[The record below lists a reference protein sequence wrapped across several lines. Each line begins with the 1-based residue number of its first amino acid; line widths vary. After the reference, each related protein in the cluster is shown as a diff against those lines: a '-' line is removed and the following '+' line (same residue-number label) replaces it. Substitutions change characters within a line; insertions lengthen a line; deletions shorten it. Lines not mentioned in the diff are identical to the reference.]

1 MVSFYLKSTLKKK
14 IFLLKKKKVNFLFF
28 NFLGKRYNGEFV
40 LLTFLKNVIF
50 GLNLKRFL
58 RFFCFFLGCSL
69 SLKINFLAFNKLQLL
84 QKLLFTS
91 RINNNLKK
99 LINLNLQKKKKFNL
113 YMGIRQKLNL
123 PSRGQRSKTN
133 AKNSKKRKNLFFF
146 FEKKNVKFSNIK
158 FNKKSLIKSKL
169 KIKSI
174 NKNLKKKT
182 KKK

>member
-1 MVSFYLKSTLKKK
+1 MVSFYLKSNLKQKNFLINKKK
-14 IFLLKKKKVNFLFF
+14 ITFF

-58 RFFCFFLGCSL
+58 KFFCFFLGCSF
-69 SLKINFLAFNKLQLL
+69 SLKINFLPIDKLQLL
-84 QKLLFTS
+84 QKFLFIS

-99 LINLNLQKKKKFNL
+99 IINVNLHQKKKFNL

-133 AKNSKKRKNLFFF
+133 AKNSKKRKNLLFL
-146 FEKKNVKFSNIK
+146 FEKKTIKINNI
-158 FNKKSLIKSKL
+158 NKKL
-169 KIKSI
+169 
-174 NKNLKKKT
+174 NKNKMQTKNKNSTKKVKKK
-182 KKK
+182 K